1 MKNGKNSFSYDEYSE
16 ILKEY
21 KGRFGNFKNIN
32 NDEFV
37 ILRHDVEFS
46 IERAYDLAVFE
57 KKHEVKSTYL
67 FQVLSNAYNPFSC
80 INRLKIEEIKNLG
93 HEVGLHFYVSHL
105 KPYDYTGLRSE
116 LKRQKDL
123 FELALDFPCEIF
135 SFHRPPEWVLELRE
149 DQINGIINTYGPSFF
164 EFSPEPQKIKYIADS
179 KHKWSYGHPLNYS
192 SQRRIQ
198 ILLHPDE
205 WTINGDCS
213 LEEFFKDLIN
223 HKTKIFKSTLLQET
237 KSFLKIRDQ
246 LK

>member
-1 MKNGKNSFSYDEYSE
+1 MKYKNKSFSYDEYSG

-21 KGRFGNFKNIN
+21 RERFVSFKNVN
-32 NDEFV
+32 SDEFV

-46 IERAYDLAVFE
+46 IERAYELAILE
-57 KKHEVKSTYL
+57 NAHEVKSTYL
-67 FQVLSNAYNPFSC
+67 FQVISNAYNPFSC
-80 INRLKIEEIKNLG
+80 INKLKIEEIKNLG

-105 KPYDYTGLRSE
+105 NSYDYANLKGE
-116 LKRQKDL
+116 LNRQKDL
-123 FELALDFPCEIF
+123 FELALNIPCEIF

-149 DQINGIINTYGPSFF
+149 DHINGIINTYGPSFF
-164 EFSPEPQKIKYIADS
+164 EFSPKPQKIKYIADS

-205 WTINGDCS
+205 WTIKGDCS